1 MTISGLFLFHVNS
14 HQYTNMTTQH
24 FYAFNYGYNNYND
37 YTPNEVNL
45 GDYIQSL
52 AAMGFYPHIDG
63 YTDRHNCLQEPRHEK
78 VKIIANG
85 WYSLDDNHHTF
96 HPKYDPLFVAF
107 HINNINQ
114 PHQPPKS
121 LSYLKEKSLI
131 HPIGCRDYSTLSYL
145 QKYNINSYFSSCLT
159 TTLDRTRFTKTDQR
173 SGVVFCDL
181 PALVAPKLFPLNRF
195 LTQWKKYN
203 KLNKLIKQEIS
214 SLPQSKITTTTHSA
228 SLTTTHEER
237 FSLAKDLLAKYSSAE
252 LVITSRIHC
261 ALPCLALGTP
271 VILIA
276 PYDDLRYKGIG
287 ELLNHVYLDGQSI
300 TEVKINRD
308 HAGKIKNPDNYKVF
322 AEQLKSTCLKFV
334 TE

>member
-1 MTISGLFLFHVNS
+1 MTA
-14 HQYTNMTTQH
+14 QH
-24 FYAFNYGYNNYND
+24 FYAFNYGYNNYNG

-63 YTDRHNCLQEPRHEK
+63 YTDRDNCLREPEHEK

-85 WYSLDDNHHTF
+85 WYYLDDNHHTF

-114 PHQPPKS
+114 PHQHPKV
-121 LSYLKEKSLI
+121 LSYLKEKSLV

-145 QKYNINSYFSSCLT
+145 QQHNINSYFSSCLT
-159 TTLDRTRFTKTDQR
+159 TTLDRSRFAKTDKR
-173 SGVVFCDL
+173 SGVVLCDI
-181 PALVAPKLFPLNRF
+181 PSPPHKKLFPLNRF
-195 LTQWKKYN
+195 VTQWITHK
-203 KLNKLIKQEIS
+203 KLNKLIKKETASFSQT
-214 SLPQSKITTTTHSA
+214 KITTTTHVAPLS
-228 SLTTTHEER
+228 TTHEER
-237 FSLAKDLLAKYSSAE
+237 FSLAKNLLAKYSSAE

-287 ELLNHVYLDGQSI
+287 ELLNHVYLKERSI
-300 TEVKINRD
+300 TENKINRD
-308 HAGKIKNPDNYKVF
+308 HTGKIINPDNYKVF